1 MNFKHTGYSEQNDWI
16 NGQHR
21 IYSGKETEMY
31 SKGNE
36 INDIRQFF
44 WDLRYVLT
52 KIQMKLLM
60 WRDSQNSWTLGDEF
74 CGYRFPKTSRSEF
87 CSSGMAASK
96 QKPPVICQA

>member
-52 KIQMKLLM
+52 KIQMKLMIL
-60 WRDSQNSWTLGDEF
+60 DSF
-74 CGYRFPKTSRSEF
+74 SEIWD
-87 CSSGMAASK
+87 MY
-96 QKPPVICQA
+96 